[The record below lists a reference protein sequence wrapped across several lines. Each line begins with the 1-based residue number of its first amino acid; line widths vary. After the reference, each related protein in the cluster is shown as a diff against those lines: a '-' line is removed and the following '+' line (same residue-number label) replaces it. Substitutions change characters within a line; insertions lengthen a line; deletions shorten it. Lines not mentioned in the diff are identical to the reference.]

1 MHRVG
6 PGSAR
11 DVENGLD
18 VEVTSGGLVGP
29 EVERLIG
36 LTHVARRAVAV
47 GVDGDGREPHFAA
60 GANDSDGNLAAVG
73 DEDFH

>member
-18 VEVTSGGLVGP
+18 VEVTAGRLVGP

-36 LTHVARRAVAV
+36 LAHVARRAIAV
-47 GVDGDGREPHFAA
+47 GVDGDGRQPHFAA
-60 GANDSDGNLAAVG
+60 RANDSDGDLAAVG